1 MRRDVWLNETMFSF
15 KHAFL
20 VLIFTSA
27 QVALAG
33 NACQALMRT
42 DQGPETTF
50 EFSESNRIDIPV
62 SQYLRSWAYCNVG
75 IDQQFNFLS
84 ITCTRHED
92 SQEFVSVDERSK
104 SVSLT
109 LFGKQSKG
117 RSYEHVSLEVT
128 CPDREF

>member
-1 MRRDVWLNETMFSF
+1 MSSF

-42 DQGPETTF
+42 SQGPATTF
-50 EFSESNRIDIPV
+50 EFSESKRIDIPV
-62 SQYLRSWAYCNVG
+62 SQYLKSWAYCNMG
-75 IDQQFNFLS
+75 IDQQFNFLT

-92 SQEFVSVDERSK
+92 SYESVSVDERSK

-109 LFGKQSKG
+109 ISGKESKG
-117 RSYEHVSLEVT
+117 GFYDYVSLEVT